1 MSSSFVP
8 KIKMSKG
15 TSKKT
20 KFDISCNT
28 HTTSEVGYLQPVFS
42 KILMPNSDLTIRSND
57 NVLMSSLIVPTFG
70 KLSLRYWYMA
80 TPVSSLWTPLGSF
93 LAGRACVDRD
103 DSRGFSVPYQMPRT
117 SMLSLLYH
125 TIFYSS
131 RTVTSLD
138 PTYNMTPDRLAG
150 NLTYAFHRHG
160 SVKSTSLLSFDDFL
174 PSNFRKG
181 ISATEWTGSGWMND
195 AALRSSFNNTF
206 HATKYRQTI
215 SYDDDDITY
224 EFVYDVSNSYWSKAK
239 RFTSVFPWWQTGLV
253 IKNTDSLRKMFVKKT
268 ARTSANNWGVDEYT
282 EFPTPS
288 ECPYVVMF
296 CRTPIYSVL
305 TADSYDLGHENHS
318 LVSGQTY
325 AGGFEFIPLTMR
337 MYQGDIHPDLY
348 RNGWR
353 NDCQNLTYN
362 PEGTADNIF
371 RYTATHPSG
380 QSLGWSLMSDDSYFT
395 GNLGAT
401 KFDYCGVQPWQSTQS
416 ETLTNDQ
423 IRFYAC
429 GNWSRRFK
437 RLRKLFVGFGQQF
450 NPFDTT
456 QFTLW
461 KLMSYYKSWFDNF
474 HPKRD
479 MQYYQTPLA
488 RFSNY
493 LSYHS
498 SVWHDDIF
506 DCLFGLLEFT
516 SNTNSISHTLSSD
529 QLSNVSEF
537 RDFVSMLFDCA
548 DAKYLMPLDYFTLA
562 DPNPLE
568 TESDF
573 NSQVN
578 DLPVITHVNTSDSMT
593 LPSDADLYDNVDSS
607 VGPLANISSNGSL
620 NAWAQKMA
628 DKMLSYLT
636 KRRVVGKSVSDTMRA
651 LYGAVDEHDKA
662 HESTWC
668 FGTSSTDLKISAVM
682 STSETEEMHLG
693 DFAGRGLGGSS
704 SRTFKIENNA
714 DLLVVIVMSA
724 VVPRLGYYQGN
735 FHENTIGISPNDFC
749 RTIYDGV
756 GYEDVG
762 AEEYIADVLH
772 YDDNT
777 AINLRP
783 ENRTMADI
791 NDHILG
797 LVPRYTWYKVARD
810 VVNGDMSLP
819 STKDSMSPYVMTR
832 DVDKGFSRDPLEMRT
847 VDPDSFNK
855 IFNESSS
862 LDDHFIIQIGFDVN
876 CFAPLKSLST
886 SFDDFDQDEDG
897 TIEVEH
903 S

>member
-57 NVLMSSLIVPTFG
+57 NVLMSSLVVPTFG

-93 LAGRACVDRD
+93 LSGRACVDRD

-131 RTVTSLD
+131 RTVTQLD
-138 PTYNMTPDRLAG
+138 PSYNNTPDRLAG

-160 SVKSTSLLSFDDFL
+160 SVKSASLLSFDDFL
-174 PSNFRKG
+174 PSNFRRD
-181 ISATEWTGSGWMND
+181 ISATQWTASGWMVD
-195 AALRSSFNNTF
+195 SALTSSFNNTF
-206 HATKYRQTI
+206 HATKFRQTI
-215 SYDDDDITY
+215 GYEGDDITY
-224 EFVYDVSNSYWSKAK
+224 QFVYDSTDNFKSKAK

-253 IKNTDSLRKMFVKKT
+253 IKNTDSLRKMLTKKT
-268 ARTSANNWGVDEYT
+268 ALASAQNFGVSEYT
-282 EFPTPS
+282 EFPTPDD
-288 ECPYVVMF
+288 CPYVVVF

-305 TADSYDLGHENHS
+305 TTDSYDLGHENHS

-325 AGGFEFIPLTMR
+325 QGGFEFIPLTMR

-348 RNGWR
+348 RLGWR
-353 NDCQNLTYN
+353 NDSQNLTYN
-362 PEGTADNIF
+362 PKGTADNVF
-371 RYTATHPSG
+371 RYTATHPTG

-395 GNLGAT
+395 GNLGT
-401 KFDYCGVQPWQSTQS
+401 TTFDYCAVQPWQIPTAQ
-416 ETLTNDQ
+416 TLTNDQ

-450 NPFDTT
+450 NPFDMSE
-456 QFTLW
+456 FTLW
-461 KLMSYYKSWFDNF
+461 KIMSYYKSWFDNF

-488 RFSNY
+488 RFSNF

-498 SVWHDDIF
+498 SVWHDDLF
-506 DCLFGLLEFT
+506 DALLHVVSYSGPHDT
-516 SNTNSISHTLSSD
+516 PHASQVPVSD
-529 QLSNVSEF
+529 LKNVSEF
-537 RDFVSMLFDCA
+537 RDFVTMLFDCA

-568 TESDF
+568 SNSDF
-573 NSQVN
+573 LSQDN
-578 DLPVITHVNTSDSMT
+578 FLDAKTSVKTTDSMS
-593 LPSDADLYDNVDSS
+593 LPSKDDVNIEGGVMNM
-607 VGPLANISSNGSL
+607 ANLTENNTL
-620 NAWAQKMA
+620 NAWALKMA

-651 LYGAVDEHDKA
+651 LFGAVDEHDKA

-682 STSETEEMHLG
+682 SQAETEEMHLG
-693 DFAGRGLGGSS
+693 DFAGRGLGGST
-704 SRTFKIENNA
+704 SRSFKIENNA

-724 VVPRLGYYQGN
+724 IVPRLGYYQGN
-735 FHENTIGISPNDFC
+735 FRENNIGTSPNDFC
-749 RTIYDGV
+749 KTIYDAV
-756 GYEDVG
+756 GYDDVN
-762 AEEYIADVLH
+762 ADEYIADVLH

-783 ENRTMADI
+783 ENRTMYDI

-832 DVDKGFSRDPLEMRT
+832 DVDKGFSCDPLEMRT

-862 LDDHFIIQIGFDVN
+862 LDDHFIIQIGFDVD